1 MLANYLT
8 AALRHLWRERGY
20 AAINLFGLAV
30 GLALCLLVI
39 QLAAHQLSVGDFHE
53 NRGHIYRML
62 GPRFLDS
69 ARYTEALPIE
79 LGPTLQ
85 AELPEV
91 ERAVR
96 FSGGS
101 EKLLRVGTKDGIT
114 EEVLTAEAGVFQV
127 FGFPLLRGNP
137 ETALE
142 RPYTMVLTEPLARR
156 LFGESDPMG
165 QVVRVNEE
173 FDCEVTGI
181 VGQPPPSSLL
191 QFSALLSFAT
201 EYKEKPGMMAS
212 RSSRAFATFVQ
223 LTPGAAPDA
232 VAALVPGV
240 VEGITGVP
248 ESLHGTAGPGVSVL
262 MKGMIPPEVIDLPP
276 DASAGDMSVQVETT
290 PAEMSE
296 LLRKVPG
303 SEVSMSGEE
312 RTPPEAPESLRQTS
326 GVTMSVQGEGQ
337 IPPEVLEL
345 LGKTPAE
352 NLTVRVVRKADPPS
366 AEVMPGIEA
375 GAESSES
382 AVSYVLQP
390 LKSIYFDA
398 EVPNSLGANGNP
410 IYLGVCAIL
419 AVVILTI
426 AGVNYVNL
434 ATARAGRRIH
444 EIGVRKA
451 LGAHRGQLIRQLLT
465 ESLLLSVG
473 ATVIGA
479 AIAEVAAPVMASAG
493 RFDLTL
499 PYMHWTTPACA
510 GAVALALGIG
520 LAAGAYPAWVV
531 ARSQPFA
538 AVRGGSVGGVRFR
551 RGLVVAQFTATAA
564 MMTMSLLIWDQVDF
578 IQSLLRQGSD
588 SEFQPEQVVVIEN
601 KALTPDQAR
610 IFKTELLRDSRIV
623 TVGFGTTVPGKAF
636 RSEKLVKPE
645 GAGEQVKIR
654 VYDVDGDFVGAM
666 GLRMI
671 RGRGLKADATGE
683 IVINEAAA
691 RMLGWTEPV
700 GKTIS
705 GFRSVHERRVV
716 GVIEDFHFD
725 GPHRKIE
732 PLLMVPFD
740 QEQWVSVIIVGVR
753 HGHLDDALAAI
764 DDTWST
770 LAPYRPIQRHSLEEV
785 TANLYSEELMVG
797 RALTAFLF
805 LAIAVAAVGLF
816 GMAAHAAHER
826 TREIGV
832 RKVFGASAAGL
843 TAMMLRD
850 FARPVAIA
858 FVLSVPVAWWLGN
871 QWLHDFAYRVEMGIG
886 LFVVSGALSFLIA
899 GLTVGHQ
906 AMRAALTNPVE
917 TLRTE

>member
-8 AALRHLWRERGY
+8 TAFRHLWRERGY

-39 QLAAHQLSVGDFHE
+39 QLAAHQLSVGDFHG
-53 NRGHIYRML
+53 NKDHIYRVL
-62 GPRFLDS
+62 GPRFLDD

-79 LGPTLQ
+79 LGPTLRDQ
-85 AELPEV
+85 LPEV
-91 ERAVR
+91 EEAVR
-96 FSGGS
+96 FSGGD

-114 EEVLTAEAGVFQV
+114 EDVLTAEAGVFQV
-127 FGFPLLRGNP
+127 FGFPLLRGSR

-165 QVVRVNEE
+165 QVVRVDEK

-201 EYKEKPGMMAS
+201 EYKEKPGMMGS

-232 VAALVPGV
+232 VAALVPGI

-248 ESLHGTAGPGVSVL
+248 ESLRRTPGAGVSVL
-262 MKGMIPPEVIDLPP
+262 MEGAIPPEV
-276 DASAGDMSVQVETT
+276 V
-290 PAEMSE
+290 
-296 LLRKVPG
+296 
-303 SEVSMSGEE
+303 
-312 RTPPEAPESLRQTS
+312 
-326 GVTMSVQGEGQ
+326 GQ
-337 IPPEVLEL
+337 LPPEVLEL
-345 LGKTPAE
+345 LKKTPSE
-352 NLTVRVVRKADPPS
+352 NVTVRVERKA
-366 AEVMPGIEA
+366 MPGVEEDA
-375 GAESSES
+375 AESSET
-382 AVSYVLQP
+382 AGSYVLQP
-390 LKSIYFDA
+390 LKSIYFDG
-398 EVPNSLGANGNP
+398 EVPNSLGASGNR

-479 AIAEVAAPVMASAG
+479 AIAEVAAPLMPSVG
-493 RFDLTL
+493 GFDLTL
-499 PYMHWTTPACA
+499 PMQWTTLACA
-510 GAVALALGIG
+510 GAAALALGIG
-520 LAAGAYPAWVV
+520 LAAGAYPAWAV
-531 ARSQPFA
+531 ARLQPFA

-578 IQSLLRQGSD
+578 IQSLLRQGAD
-588 SEFQPEQVVVIEN
+588 SQFQPEQVVVIEN

-636 RSEKLVKPE
+636 RAEKLVKPE

-654 VYDVDGDFVGAM
+654 VYDVDGDFVDAM

-671 RGRGLKADATGE
+671 QGRGLKDDATGE

-700 GKTIS
+700 GRTLS
-705 GFRSVHERRVV
+705 GFTGIHERRVV
-716 GVIEDFHFD
+716 GVVEDFHFD
-725 GPHRKIE
+725 GPHRRIE
-732 PLLMVPFD
+732 PLLMAPFD
-740 QEQWVSVIIVGVR
+740 QEQWISVIIVGVR
-753 HGHLDDALAAI
+753 PGHLNDALAVI
-764 DDTWST
+764 DDKWSAV
-770 LAPYRPIQRHSLEEV
+770 APYRPIQRHSLAEV
-785 TANLYSEELMVG
+785 TAELYSEERMVG
-797 RALTAFLF
+797 RALTTFLF

-832 RKVFGASAAGL
+832 RKVFGASAGGL

-871 QWLHDFAYRVEMGIG
+871 QWLHDFAYRVEMGVG